1 LVAYY
6 NKNSEKKRGTEE
18 SQTFLRPPFS
28 AIIVPN
34 MKDYPELTEIFSDG
48 GVIES
53 GMANYELRREQQD
66 MALRIEE
73 ALATNEHLIIEAGTG
88 IGKSL
93 AYLVPLIIYA
103 KTKRKRAIVATYT
116 KTLQEQ
122 LTKKDLPFLREV
134 LPFKFNF
141 ALCLGSAN
149 YLCLR
154 RLHKSRQL
162 GLFKDEDD
170 IREWDN
176 IARWSRKTE
185 TGVKLDADFEIDQKI
200 WMEVCRESD
209 MCAGRKCPYGSACF
223 YNRSKTER
231 SNADILVSNH
241 HLFFTDIASGN
252 KILPPYGAALLDEAH
267 NAEDVAAEFLGAE
280 FSYGNIRY
288 ILTRLTGGRD
298 FGMDPDSAE
307 AILKSAARTEMHV
320 KELFRAVL
328 ARFGREK
335 TQTRVREKNLFKGT
349 AGAAIEE
356 LSGLVRASASKMKD
370 ENGDVSDEG
379 CELRAYAGRLSEAK
393 NALELFL
400 EQSEPDFVY
409 WADIK
414 PAGRRLRAS
423 LYSCP
428 LDISRILRQTLYK
441 NTDSVIMT
449 SATMCVNDSFEY
461 MKERLGMVNAGELR
475 LGSPFDYK
483 KQALLYVAGDLPSPA
498 ADFEEFE
505 RKALERTGSICA
517 AAGGGT
523 FVLFT
528 SWKSLE
534 KAHEYLKENVKGLN
548 FLKQGQMK
556 RWKLLETFK
565 NKSSAVLLGT
575 NSFWQGVDVPGEA
588 LRCVIIFKLPFAVP
602 DTPLTEARIEK
613 LKEEGKNAFA
623 HYQIPQAAI
632 MLKQGVGRL
641 IRTKNDR
648 GVIAVLDPRLI
659 LSSYGKI
666 FLRSLPGCAISQD
679 IEEISAFIPF
689 AGGV

>member
-1 LVAYY
+1 
-6 NKNSEKKRGTEE
+6 
-18 SQTFLRPPFS
+18 
-28 AIIVPN
+28 
-34 MKDYPELTEIFSDG
+34 MKDYPELTEVFTRG
-48 GVIES
+48 GMIEA
-53 GMANYELRREQQD
+53 GMENYELRNEQLD

-122 LTKKDLPFLREV
+122 LTKKDLPFLV
-134 LPFKFNF
+134 KALPFKFNF

-162 GLFKDEDD
+162 GLFKDDD
-170 IREWDN
+170 DLREWDE
-176 IARWSRKTE
+176 IARWSRKTK
-185 TGVKLDADFEIDQKI
+185 TGVKLDAEFKISDKI

-209 MCAGRKCPYGSACF
+209 MCTGRKCPYGSLCF
-223 YNRSKTER
+223 YNRSKIER

-252 KILPPYGAALLDEAH
+252 KILPPYGAALIDEAH

-280 FSYGNIRY
+280 FSYGNMTY
-288 ILTRLTGGRD
+288 ILGRLTGGRD
-298 FGMDPDSAE
+298 FGLDSGTSDE
-307 AILKSAARTEMHV
+307 ILKSAARTEMHV
-320 KELFRAVL
+320 KELFRAVI

-335 TQTRVREKNLFKGT
+335 TLRRVREKHIFNGT
-349 AGAAIEE
+349 TGASIQELAGM
-356 LSGLVRASASKMKD
+356 VRAAASKMKD
-370 ENGDVSDEG
+370 ENGDTSDEG
-379 CELRAYAGRLSEAK
+379 AELGAYAGRLGEAK

-400 EQSEPDFVY
+400 DQSEPDFVY

-428 LDISRILRQTLYK
+428 LDVSRILRQTLYK

-461 MKERLGMVNAGELR
+461 MKERLGMINAGELR

-483 KQALLYVAGDLPSPA
+483 KQALLYVAGDLPSPSG
-498 ADFEEFE
+498 DFDEFE
-505 RKALERTGSICA
+505 QKALERMGSICA

-534 KAHEYLKENVKGLN
+534 KAHDYLKKNIPGLN
-548 FLKQGQMK
+548 FLKQGQMN
-556 RWKLLETFK
+556 RWQLLETFK

-602 DTPLTEARIEK
+602 DNPLTEARIEK

-641 IRTKNDR
+641 IRTKTDR
-648 GVIAVLDPRLI
+648 GVIAVLDPRVL

-666 FLRSLPGCAISQD
+666 FLRSLPDCAISSD

-689 AGGV
+689 HGPDKPKRSSRQK